1 MVLTNLT
8 DKIIDEIIAQFGNVL
23 KLDLGCVYTYDEP
36 VSHSFYNN
44 SENKIRIS
52 LIFDL

>member
-23 KLDLGCVYTYDEP
+23 KLDLSKNG
-36 VSHSFYNN
+36 N
-44 SENKIRIS
+44 SDFILYYIILLLTS
-52 LIFDL
+52 